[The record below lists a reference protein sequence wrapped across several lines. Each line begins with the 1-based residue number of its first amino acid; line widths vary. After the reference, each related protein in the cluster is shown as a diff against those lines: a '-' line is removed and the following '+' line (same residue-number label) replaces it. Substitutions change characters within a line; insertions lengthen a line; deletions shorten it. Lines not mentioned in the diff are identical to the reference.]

1 MNDLITF
8 IIPTIG
14 RLTLIDSIKSLL
26 NQSDNRWNA
35 IIIFDGIECN
45 IDKEIISDS
54 RIKYYEIEK
63 CGRNINQ
70 AGFVRNYAINKLVE
84 DCWIA
89 FLDDDDI
96 ISNDYIETFFK
107 ELELYQNVD
116 VYIYRMLMGE
126 RIVPKLDESN
136 NFFVSDVGI
145 SFILKK
151 KIFDDGLDFI
161 PDSAEDYL
169 LLNRIRELDYK
180 IMISP
185 YVKYFV
191 KNSKIDNFK
200 DLLGNRVFINMD
212 NPLLTLL

>member
-26 NQSDNRWNA
+26 NQSDDKWNA

-89 FLDDDDI
+89 FLDDDDT
-96 ISNDYIETFFK
+96 ISNDYVEIFFK
-107 ELELYQNVD
+107 ELELYQNID

-126 RIVPKLDESN
+126 RVVPKLDESN
-136 NFFVSDVGI
+136 RN
-145 SFILKK
+145 
-151 KIFDDGLDFI
+151 
-161 PDSAEDYL
+161 
-169 LLNRIRELDYK
+169 
-180 IMISP
+180 
-185 YVKYFV
+185 
-191 KNSKIDNFK
+191 
-200 DLLGNRVFINMD
+200 
-212 NPLLTLL
+212 